1 MNPVIN
7 QSLLKYAGGRCL
19 ISGQAVFSSLD
30 TLAKDLLT
38 EAGKSGNMVIDL
50 KQVSECDSAFVALLT
65 ACLQLKNQQQQS
77 LVLNNSPEKLLA
89 MLDVYG
95 LSDCGLKVK

>member
-1 MNPVIN
+1 MNAVF
-7 QSLLKYAGGRCL
+7 KYAGGGCL

-30 TLAKDLLT
+30 KLAKDLLT
-38 EAGKSGNMVIDL
+38 EAGKSGKMVIDL

-65 ACLQLKNQQQQS
+65 ACLQLKNQQQKELQ
-77 LVLNNSPEKLLA
+77 LNNSPKKLLA

-95 LSDCGLKVK
+95 LSDCGLTMK

>member
-7 QSLLKYAGGRCL
+7 HGLLKYAGGSCL

-38 EAGKSGNMVIDL
+38 EAGKSGTMVIDL

-95 LSDCGLKVK
+95 LSDCELQIR